1 MKIYKFSVWGWENNS
16 HELLSNEKE
25 YTESEYHDICA
36 QLYAEESFNAQNVI
50 RTQYKNDNVEANE
63 DYIDMYRY
71 AETIYNPVLDRLVK
85 DYGFKIIVSDI
96 NFIVNEDESF
106 LDDDDDDDRVTTGQI
121 SLVREKYKGFIR
133 VEKLKRILNENIKNN
148 TNR

>member
-106 LDDDDDDDRVTTGQI
+106 LDDDEDDRVTNGQI